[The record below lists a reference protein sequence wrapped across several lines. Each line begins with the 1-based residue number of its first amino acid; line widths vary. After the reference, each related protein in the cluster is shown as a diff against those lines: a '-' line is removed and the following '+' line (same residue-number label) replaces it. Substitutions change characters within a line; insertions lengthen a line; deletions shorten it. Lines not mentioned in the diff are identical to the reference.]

1 MKKSVLIVGVLSV
14 VAAACEQ
21 ERTLSPD
28 TLAPVKVGVV
38 ASLSGGLRDLGPGW
52 MNAAALAVNEINA
65 GGGVLPGRRVEL
77 VVADDETNP
86 DTAERAARQLIE
98 VDGVVGIVGGTG
110 SSMALG
116 IDSVAGPASVPQISG
131 TSTSPALNADD
142 GEGGDVHPFFF
153 RTVPSDD
160 LQGWV
165 LASLAYGE
173 ISSETLAL
181 ECRRLALIHLDDDY
195 GGPLAN
201 TIRDRFVA
209 LGGEI
214 SIVVPLEDGLPTYQ
228 DEVHEVIDA
237 APDCIALVSYPES
250 GGTIVREW
258 HRYGG
263 SAEAVW
269 IGTEGIRGPGFC
281 DEAGDQAI
289 GMIGTAAAS
298 DPYRGEL
305 EIFTNHYEA
314 TFEEEPVT
322 LAEAVYDAMAL
333 LLLAIGFA
341 GSTDGEDLQGALIDV
356 ANRSSG
362 ERTYGPGALVDAMQ
376 RIDDGNSV
384 DYEGAVGS
392 ADLLINGDVVTDF
405 EVWEYDGVDFLSVM
419 SVGSTEIHLD
429 GGD

>member
-14 VAAACEQ
+14 MAAACEQ
-21 ERTLSPD
+21 EQTLSPD

-86 DTAERAARQLIE
+86 GAAERAARQLIE

-116 IDSVAGPASVPQISG
+116 IDKVAGPASVPQISG

-142 GEGGDVHPFFF
+142 GDGGDIHPYFF

-165 LASLAYGE
+165 LATLAFGE
-173 ISSETLAL
+173 ISSETLDL
-181 ECRRLALIHLDDDY
+181 SCRRLALMHLNDDY
-195 GGPLAN
+195 GGPLAS
-201 TIRDRFVA
+201 TIRDRFIE

-214 SIVVPLEDGLPTYQ
+214 SIVVPIEDGLPTYQ
-228 DEVHEVIDA
+228 TEVQEVIDSS
-237 APDCIALVSYPES
+237 PDCIALVAYPES

-258 HRYGG
+258 HRQGG
-263 SAEAVW
+263 DDEAIW
-269 IGTEGIRGPGFC
+269 IGTEGIKGPGFA

-298 DPYRGEL
+298 DPDRGEL
-305 EIFTNHYEA
+305 EIFMSHYEA
-314 TFEEEPVT
+314 TFEEAPVT

-333 LLLAIGFA
+333 LLLAISFA
-341 GSTDGEDLQGALIDV
+341 DTTDGEALRDSLIDV

-362 ERTYGPGALVDAMQ
+362 ERTYGPGSLVDAMQ
-376 RIDDGNSV
+376 RIADGNSV

-392 ADLLINGDVVTDF
+392 ADVLSNGDVVTDF

-419 SVGSTEIHLD
+419 TVGSSHIRLD